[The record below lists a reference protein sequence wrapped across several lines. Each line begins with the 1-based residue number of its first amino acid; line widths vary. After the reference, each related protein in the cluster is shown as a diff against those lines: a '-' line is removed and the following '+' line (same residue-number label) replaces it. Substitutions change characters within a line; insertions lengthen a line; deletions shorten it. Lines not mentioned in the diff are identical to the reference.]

1 MALTVRIVAPD
12 RTVFDGEATAVV
24 APAWDGEVGVLAGH
38 APMITLLGVGRL
50 DVDLPTGK
58 GSDRYY
64 VAGGVMKVL
73 DDRVT
78 ILTDYAG
85 DEMPEHLPEGARIEK
100 EDLLA
105 HASAGNI
112 FA

>member
-1 MALTVRIVAPD
+1 MALEVRIVAPD
-12 RTVFDGEATAVV
+12 RTVFDGEAAAVV
-24 APAWDGEVGVLAGH
+24 APAWDGQVGVMSGH

-50 DVDLPTGK
+50 DVDLPAGK

-64 VAGGVMKVL
+64 IAGGVMKVL

-78 ILTDYAG
+78 ILTEYAG
-85 DEMPEHLPEGARIEK
+85 DEMPEHLPKGARIEK
-100 EDLLA
+100 EDLLES
-105 HASAGNI
+105 ASAGNI

>member
-1 MALTVRIVAPD
+1 MAMIVRIVAPD
-12 RTVFDGEATAVV
+12 RIVFEGEATAVV
-24 APAWDGEVGVLAGH
+24 APAWDGQMGVLRAH
-38 APMITLLGVGRL
+38 APEITLLGVGPL
-50 DVDLPTGK
+50 DVDLPSGQ

-64 VAGGVMKVL
+64 IAGGVMKVL

-85 DEMPEHLPEGARIEK
+85 DEIPEHLPEGARLEK
-100 EDLLA
+100 EDLLE
-105 HASAGNI
+105 ASTAGNP